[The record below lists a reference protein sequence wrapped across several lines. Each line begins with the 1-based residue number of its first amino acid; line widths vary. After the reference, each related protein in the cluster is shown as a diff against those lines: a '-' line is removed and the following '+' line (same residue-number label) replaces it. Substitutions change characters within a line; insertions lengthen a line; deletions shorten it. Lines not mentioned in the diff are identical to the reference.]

1 MDQNLQDIA
10 DKIIKYLDQKKVQY
24 CDVRADQQ
32 IKKSALIENDEIE
45 HITDNENKGVG
56 VRLIKNGTWSF
67 CSITNPNSFDEIK
80 NILDNTIKNSD
91 YRNIDNKKIKLHS
104 NPVNK
109 REINFPVLKKTRNR
123 RINKNRI

>member
-24 CDVRADQQ
+24 SDVRADQQ
-32 IKKSALIENDEIE
+32 VKKSALVENDGIE
-45 HITDNENKGVG
+45 HIKNNEDKGIG

-80 NILDNTIKNSD
+80 NILDSTIKNSD
-91 YRNIDNKKIKLHS
+91 YRNINNNKI
-104 NPVNK
+104 
-109 REINFPVLKKTRNR
+109 EITQ
-123 RINKNRI
+123 

>member
-10 DKIIKYLDQKKVQY
+10 DKIIKYLDQKNVQY
-24 CDVRADQQ
+24 SDVRADQQ
-32 IKKSALIENDEIE
+32 VKNSALIENNDIE
-45 HITDNENKGVG
+45 HIKNNEDKGVG

-91 YRNIDNKKIKLHS
+91 YRNINNKKVELHS
-104 NPVNK
+104 NPANK
-109 REINFPVLKKTRNR
+109 REINFPVLKKP
-123 RINKNRI
+123 I